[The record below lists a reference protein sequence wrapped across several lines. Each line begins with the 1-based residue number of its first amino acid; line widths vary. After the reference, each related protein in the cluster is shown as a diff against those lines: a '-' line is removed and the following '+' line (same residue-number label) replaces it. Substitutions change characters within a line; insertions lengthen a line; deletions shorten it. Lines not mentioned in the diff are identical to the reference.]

1 MKRLSVIALSVVLAL
16 LLPVA
21 VMAGGDVGE
30 VATDF
35 TCFDQNGDSHSLY
48 DSWGHIILLNF
59 GAFW

>member
-1 MKRLSVIALSVVLAL
+1 MKSLGLIALATVLIL
-16 LLPVA
+16 LLPA
-21 VMAGGDVGE
+21 AAMAGGDVGE

-35 TCFDQNGDSHSLY
+35 TCFDQNGVTHSLY